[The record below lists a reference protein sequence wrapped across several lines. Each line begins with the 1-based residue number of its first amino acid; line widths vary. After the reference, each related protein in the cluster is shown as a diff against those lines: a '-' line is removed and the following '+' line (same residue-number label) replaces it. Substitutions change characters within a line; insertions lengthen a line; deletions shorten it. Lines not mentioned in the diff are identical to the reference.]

1 MLVVNCYTN
10 LMWSCTY
17 LDPPRIPLKKGD
29 FEKNLVPLL
38 IKGDRNSMQPH
49 KKLVLVVFVLTTNH
63 LPKYQEVVD
72 RHEWRSI
79 AYLGYCWRYPRH
91 ILTRK
96 IAGMGD
102 QIYECNQE
110 TRYRRFNPE
119 CLLHK
124 CLLSSIAH
132 ESRAR
137 SAQLVSPPPTVLV
150 ASEIQQEGCFPLS
163 SKRLTHERSNPLS
176 IACDFP
182 KKWAA
187 SHSRAPALLCL
198 LLMFTRSMR
207 ACGSN

>member
-1 MLVVNCYTN
+1 MLVVSFPVGTRHCRVPTVHKPGIRCKI
-10 LMWSCTY
+10 LRSCRSILWS
-17 LDPPRIPLKKGD
+17 
-29 FEKNLVPLL
+29 
-38 IKGDRNSMQPH
+38 
-49 KKLVLVVFVLTTNH
+49 
-63 LPKYQEVVD
+63 
-72 RHEWRSI
+72 SI

-96 IAGMGD
+96 IAGMRD
-102 QIYECNQE
+102 RIYECNQE

-119 CLLHK
+119 CFLHN
-124 CLLSSIAH
+124 CAICSIAH

-163 SKRLTHERSNPLS
+163 SEQLTDERSNPLS
-176 IACDFP
+176 IACDFS
-182 KKWAA
+182 KKLAA

-198 LLMFTRSMR
+198 LLMFIRSMR